1 MKLIMLI
8 SDLLIP
14 LVFILIIVYGLTK
27 RVKVFDAFVEGAADG
42 FKIVLKIMPTLIG
55 LMVAVGI
62 FRASGALGLL
72 TGALKP
78 VSDLMNFPSELVPI
92 ALMRTVSASATL
104 GLVLDIFRT
113 FGPDSTIGRMCSIM
127 MGCTETILYT
137 MSIYFMTV
145 NIRKTRY
152 TLPGALIAN
161 LAGII
166 ASAILTYKIFP

>member
-1 MKLIMLI
+1 MKFIMLI

-14 LVFILIIVYGLTK
+14 LVFLVIVTYGLTK
-27 RVKVFDAFVEGAADG
+27 KVKVFDAFIEGAGEG
-42 FKIVLKIMPTLIG
+42 FKLVLQIMPTLIG

-62 FRASGALGLL
+62 FRASGALNLV
-72 TGALKP
+72 TFVIEP
-78 VSDLMNFPSELVPI
+78 VSKLIKFPSELIPI

-104 GLVLDIFRT
+104 GLVLDIFKT

-145 NIRKTRY
+145 KIRKTRY

-161 LAGII
+161 VAGIV
-166 ASAILTYKIFP
+166 ASAILTYKIFT